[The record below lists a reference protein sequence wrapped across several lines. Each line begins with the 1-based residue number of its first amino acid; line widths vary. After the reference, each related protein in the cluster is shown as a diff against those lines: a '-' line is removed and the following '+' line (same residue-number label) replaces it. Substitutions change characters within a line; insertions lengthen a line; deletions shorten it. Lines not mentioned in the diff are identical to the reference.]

1 MDFASMSGIVTAG
14 YDAGKGT
21 FTADPTAF
29 GTDGT
34 AVRNLI
40 NNTLKLPTLALTG
53 VTAAPTVD
61 AANNRV
67 TVLGKSTLLGFSA
80 GAATTAVFFLPAG
93 PGEPQLDVAVAVPA
107 GGGWKFP
114 TQYSQ
119 LAGTLFDDVVPSGS
133 PPAEFT
139 YCTVAHAAPGSNLP
153 LAVGL
158 NFTGG
163 LQLGGAG
170 VGYVG
175 RLIGGLTAST
185 VAGPVAPT
193 TYGPNMNLALQL
205 SPSLNNLFATMHLPV
220 TLGLVSRFDSVGSAA
235 GIQLQSTFDL
245 GSNKNLTI
253 GVLLDDQPRGMVVIR
268 GDFTNVSIPG
278 PSDLINWVGGGLGSD
293 VKSLLPGPYTSG
305 TGIQLS
311 YLELGVGTADM
322 SLAYVGLGLAAL
334 TKSDWVLVPNFLTL
348 TNVTGEVTV
357 DTPFTAATRAVS
369 VAVYGQLNVPVNK
382 PILQMEAFANY
393 PSYTV
398 GATLVEGTTF
408 NLTDMIGLLI
418 PAVKDAPAFVLDE
431 LSLTVQFG
439 GAKTQVSFAA
449 GLNQP
454 WGITFGGHEAVTLEA
469 VSIELDNFS
478 NDGGAGGTIAGAINV
493 LGVETE
499 FNYVLPGNFRIDAKI
514 PEFPVSFENIIHD
527 LGGVSWTP
535 PAWLPTFTFPE
546 TELFIERSAG
556 GGMTTYTFGMYAK
569 PADIGVLALQIV
581 YTGGSWQVAAGVDL
595 TVSKFS
601 ALSSGLGGLAAFD
614 SVFKLD
620 ALMLVI
626 GSTAMTAFTFP
637 DASKLSNPVLQ
648 TKTVKLPAQAGGLQA
663 GVNFY
668 AQMTFDD
675 TQPDQKLVRQFLGFS
690 ANFTLGITLQ
700 VSIPSPTTNT
710 RLFASI
716 SGTVGPVT
724 LTGSF
729 GGLMQSGEL
738 GLFLTAA
745 VKTTIQ
751 SQPVEFD
758 ATMLFVENGAFLSGT
773 MKGGPLKFGP
783 VQLANVALEVGI
795 DFEGV
800 PSFGV
805 AATIDVLTFDSSIAV
820 FFDSSDPAKS
830 MVAGAVSDLNLKD
843 IVDALVGG
851 PQVVPAAIDSV
862 LATIGVEGTRAFT
875 IPAATA
881 TALDNRDMNTV
892 SAAFVAAGVSL
903 PSATQS
909 TLLIVNQ
916 PGKLWYV
923 TDLSNATGPIHYE
936 LTNQGATIEVKLEAQ
951 FYLAPMATQIGTL
964 QFPAGYR
971 VDGKITIIGV
981 SVEVHVNIQTT
992 RGIAVDA
999 AMTPLVLFSP
1009 SFLAVT
1015 GYGGKGGPSL
1025 SLSTYTQ
1032 TALEQ
1037 PTAALQAPHFVVSGQ
1052 LTFLGVVV
1060 DAICVSVTTNGLVF
1074 ALVGELIPG
1083 TTFNIYGSFTSL
1095 SQLSAGGGVSVGLNT
1110 TIDLGPL
1117 GKIVLNTHAD
1127 GSVSA
1132 SWDGTTAD
1140 ATLLASFTC
1149 QGQKFNI
1156 AQFHLDVTGNDL
1168 AHLATVLADKA
1179 EDLLKSFLKDAKQWL
1194 TWVANGV
1201 VTGISTAAADIGHVL
1216 SNTFGLGAQD
1226 IVNLTTQVLKYGLD
1240 DLLAALKGAGLAA
1253 QQAAQTLLDMGK
1265 GTIAEIAAALKD
1277 VFGGHADI
1285 PLHVDNVVQSHLDT
1299 GAAPG
1304 TNSHV
1309 DQRTGS
1315 HIDDTIKDWQG
1326 KPTSHNDNT
1335 NQLPHQDTHTDTA
1348 PTSHVD
1354 SATQHQDQSEHAD
1367 NS

>member
-40 NNTLKLPTLALTG
+40 NNTLKRPTLALTG

-119 LAGTLFDDVVPSGS
+119 LAGTLFDDVVPTGS

-278 PSDLINWVGGGLGSD
+278 PSDLINWVGGGTGSD
-293 VKSLLPGPYTSG
+293 VKALLPGPYTSG
-305 TGIQLS
+305 SGIQLS

-334 TKSDWVLVPNFLTL
+334 TNSDWVLVPNFLTL

-357 DTPFTAATRAVS
+357 NTPFTAATRSVA
-369 VAVYGQLNVPVNK
+369 VAVYGQLNVPANK

-418 PAVKDAPAFVLDE
+418 PAVSDAPAFVLDE

-439 GAKTQVSFAA
+439 QAKPQVTFVA

-478 NDGGAGGTIAGAINV
+478 NDGGAGGTIGGAINI
-493 LGVETE
+493 LGVETQ
-499 FNYVLPGNFRIDAKI
+499 FNYVLPGNFRIDAQI
-514 PEFPVSFENIIHD
+514 PEFQVSFQNIIHD
-527 LGGVSWTP
+527 LGGVSWMP
-535 PAWLPTFTFPE
+535 PPWLPTLTFPE
-546 TELFIERSAG
+546 TELFIERSG
-556 GGMTTYTFGMYAK
+556 GGSSTYTFGMYCK
-569 PADIGVLALQIV
+569 PSGLGVLALQIV
-581 YTGGSWQVAAGVDL
+581 YAGGSWQFAVGVDI
-595 TVSKFS
+595 TVPKFS
-601 ALSSGLGGLAAFD
+601 TLSPGLGVLAP
-614 SVFKLD
+614 LD
-620 ALMLVI
+620 NLFRLDKLMLVI

-637 DASKLSNPVLQ
+637 DASKLSDPALQ
-648 TKTVKLPAQAGGLQA
+648 TKTVTLPPQAGGLQA
-663 GVNFY
+663 GVNLY
-668 AQMTFDD
+668 AEMTFDD
-675 TQPDQKLVRQFLGFS
+675 TQQDQKLVRQFLGFS

-700 VSIPSPTTNT
+700 VSIPDPMTNT
-710 RLFASI
+710 ALFASI

-729 GGLMQSGEL
+729 GARVQAGDPK
-738 GLFLTAA
+738 LFLTAA

-751 SQPVEFD
+751 SQRVEFD
-758 ATMLFVENGAFLSGT
+758 ATMVFVANGAFLSGT

-830 MVAGAVSDLNLKD
+830 MAAGAVSDLNLKD

-875 IPAATA
+875 IPSTTA
-881 TALDNRDMNTV
+881 KALDNRDMTTV
-892 SAAFVAAGVSL
+892 AAAFQAAGVSL
-903 PSATQS
+903 PAATQS

-916 PGKLWYV
+916 LGKLWYI
-923 TDLSNATGPIHYE
+923 TDLSNATGPVHYE
-936 LTNQGATIEVKLEAQ
+936 LANQGATIEVKLEAQ
-951 FYLAPMATQIGTL
+951 FYLAPTATQIGTL
-964 QFPAGYR
+964 QYPAGYR

-1015 GYGGKGGPSL
+1015 GYGGKGGPML

-1032 TALEQ
+1032 TAIEQ
-1037 PTAALQAPHFVVSGQ
+1037 PVAALQAPHFVVSGQ

-1060 DAICVSVTTNGLVF
+1060 DAIYVSVTTKGLVF
-1074 ALVGELIPG
+1074 DLKGQLIPG
-1083 TTFNIYGSFTSL
+1083 TTFDINGSFTSL
-1095 SQLSAGGGVSVGLNT
+1095 SQLSAGGGVTVGLNT

-1117 GKIVLNTHAD
+1117 GKVVLNTHAD

-1140 ATLLASFTC
+1140 ATLLASFTF
-1149 QGQKFNI
+1149 QGQKFSI

-1179 EDLLKSFLKDAKQWL
+1179 EDQLKSFLKDAKQWL
-1194 TWVANGV
+1194 TWVAKGV
-1201 VTGISTAAADIGHVL
+1201 
-1216 SNTFGLGAQD
+1216 
-1226 IVNLTTQVLKYGLD
+1226 
-1240 DLLAALKGAGLAA
+1240 
-1253 QQAAQTLLDMGK
+1253 
-1265 GTIAEIAAALKD
+1265 
-1277 VFGGHADI
+1277 
-1285 PLHVDNVVQSHLDT
+1285 
-1299 GAAPG
+1299 
-1304 TNSHV
+1304 
-1309 DQRTGS
+1309 
-1315 HIDDTIKDWQG
+1315 
-1326 KPTSHNDNT
+1326 
-1335 NQLPHQDTHTDTA
+1335 
-1348 PTSHVD
+1348 
-1354 SATQHQDQSEHAD
+1354 
-1367 NS
+1367 